1 MCSLEIILMEEYTI
15 NSPPYKSKMDDFN
28 VKRVFLK
35 FYLRFMNM
43 RKAKAQEARRDEE
56 KRKSRLWRETLQR
69 EMNDTDQEDEESEN
83 LN

>member
-1 MCSLEIILMEEYTI
+1 
-15 NSPPYKSKMDDFN
+15 
-28 VKRVFLK
+28 
-35 FYLRFMNM
+35 M
-43 RKAKAQEARRDEE
+43 RKGKAQEARRDEE

>member
-1 MCSLEIILMEEYTI
+1 MEEYTI

>member
-1 MCSLEIILMEEYTI
+1 MEEYTI

-43 RKAKAQEARRDEE
+43 RKGKAQEARRDEE